1 MKLRRQKKLKRRI
14 MHVQGPNFVWS
25 TDGYDKLRHWGF
37 YIHGC
42 IDAYSRYIIWL
53 YVGTTNKRSQ
63 LILKYYID
71 AIKELKGI
79 ICKYMQIFGI
89 FTHIIIS
96 SFLKH

>member
-1 MKLRRQKKLKRRI
+1 MKLRKQKKLKRRI

-53 YVGTTNKRSQ
+53 HIGKSNKQSQ
-63 LILKYYID
+63 LILKYYLD
-71 AIKELKGI
+71 AIKELEGI
-79 ICKYMQIFGI
+79 TNNKYYYYYYLIY
-89 FTHIIIS
+89 III
-96 SFLKH
+96 FI

>member
-1 MKLRRQKKLKRRI
+1 

-53 YVGTTNKRSQ
+53 HVGITNKHSQ
-63 LILKYYID
+63 LILNYYLD

-79 ICKYMQIFGI
+79 FI
-89 FTHIIIS
+89 T
-96 SFLKH
+96 FLVCIYINANVFLC